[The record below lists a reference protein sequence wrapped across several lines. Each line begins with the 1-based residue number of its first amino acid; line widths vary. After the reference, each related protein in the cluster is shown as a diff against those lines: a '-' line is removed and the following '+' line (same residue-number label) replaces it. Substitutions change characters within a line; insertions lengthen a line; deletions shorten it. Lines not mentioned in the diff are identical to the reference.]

1 MIFKDKSVI
10 ITGGSEGVG
19 AAAARLFAEAGA
31 NLMLVARN
39 RKNLEA
45 IAAELRDKSRVEIF
59 PMDVSDADSCEDL
72 IKKTQFEFGRIDV
85 LVNNAGFQ
93 ARGYVESV
101 TAEDLGR
108 TIDVNLRAPIML
120 TRLAL
125 PHIRE
130 AGGGAI
136 INVASL
142 AGRTPVPGSAA
153 YSASKFGLRAFT
165 FSLAEEIRDS
175 GIKLAVVSPGPISTQ
190 FILADIDKTSDLTFS
205 QPISSAEEVA
215 QVILDLCGNN
225 QREQAMP
232 AISGVLTTLSYLMPW
247 LGRALRPALERRG
260 SRVKKELK
268 ARAKAKSSETSTLN
282 RMAARKGRRGRPG
295 DHRGAMILLLQQA
308 SRRAGPCRLHKHRA
322 DSWWSCAHFGRGSPC
337 CACRNNSDV
346 TGAYCSSAKASLV
359 RFSQPSASTRT
370 LSSTRMP
377 P

>member
-1 MIFKDKSVI
+1 MIFKDKTVI
-10 ITGGSEGVG
+10 VTGGSEGVG

-31 NLMLVARN
+31 NLMLVARS

-59 PMDVSDADSCEDL
+59 PMDVSDAGSCVDL
-72 IKKTQFEFGRIDV
+72 VKKTQFEFGRIDV
-85 LVNNAGFQ
+85 LVNNAGFH
-93 ARGYVESV
+93 ARGSVESAS
-101 TAEDLGR
+101 AEDLGR

-120 TRLAL
+120 TRLVL
-125 PHIRE
+125 PHIRD

-205 QPISSAEEVA
+205 QPMSTAEEVA
-215 QVILDLCGNN
+215 QAILDLCGNN
-225 QREQAMP
+225 QRELAMP

-260 SRVKKELK
+260 NRVKKELK
-268 ARAKAKSSETSTLN
+268 AKAKA
-282 RMAARKGRRGRPG
+282 AASGKNP
-295 DHRGAMILLLQQA
+295 
-308 SRRAGPCRLHKHRA
+308 
-322 DSWWSCAHFGRGSPC
+322 
-337 CACRNNSDV
+337 
-346 TGAYCSSAKASLV
+346 
-359 RFSQPSASTRT
+359 
-370 LSSTRMP
+370 
-377 P
+377 